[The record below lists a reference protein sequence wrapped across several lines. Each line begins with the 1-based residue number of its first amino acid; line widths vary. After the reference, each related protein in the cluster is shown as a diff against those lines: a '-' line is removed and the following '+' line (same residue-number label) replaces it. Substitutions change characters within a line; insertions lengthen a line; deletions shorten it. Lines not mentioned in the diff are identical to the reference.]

1 MKRDIKM
8 RENSDR
14 NIEKI
19 KDRTG
24 KKGRKKQKRKTAKKY
39 TILREKENLFGQFR
53 RLVSENILAG

>member
-1 MKRDIKM
+1 MKRDMKV

-39 TILREKENLFGQFR
+39 TILREKENLFSQFR